1 MHAKKTA
8 FIVEHDFIMATY
20 LADRVIVFDGKPGI
34 DAHANK
40 PESLLTGCNTFLKN
54 LDVTFRR
61 DPTNFRPRINKAN
74 SQLDQEQKLGGNY
87 VSADS
92 SEWNKSEL
100 TRRHSS
106 SSRTWR
112 RVVEK
117 GTPQGN
123 YNNNHNNNHH
133 GPHRDDASGT
143 GVLGVQKGQAG
154 GVRSDTASGEDVS
167 EDDDE
172 PDDGASTAASIP
184 CLSGPT
190 GSFLR
195 FPLRKYP
202 VD

>member
-20 LADRVIVFDGKPGI
+20 LADRVIVFDGQPGI

-61 DPTNFRPRINKAN
+61 DPTNFRPRINKLN

-92 SEWNKSEL
+92 REETMSEL
-100 TRRHSS
+100 TELHSS
-106 SSRTWR
+106 SWRTSRR
-112 RVVEK
+112 AVEK

-123 YNNNHNNNHH
+123 YNNNHNNRH
-133 GPHRDDASGT
+133 GPYHGDASDT

-154 GVRSDTASGEDVS
+154 GVRSNTASGEDVS

-172 PDDGASTAASIP
+172 PDDGDP
-184 CLSGPT
+184 RRHLSPVVW
-190 GSFLR
+190 SYR
-195 FPLRKYP
+195 IVCVSAWKYP